1 MSTEQFYNI
10 YDSEG
15 FLELFDNIY
24 RWGIDREITFE
35 NGATG
40 ISQLKKLREE
50 FDELEEGLVTGE
62 VPKIRD
68 SIGDMIVVL
77 QQIARLE
84 GIPIQTCLED
94 AWEDIKDR
102 TGVMRHGVF
111 VKQADI
117 ELIGE
122 EVLNASKNAEDL
134 RGLIA
139 FAKDNMGKG
148 VET

>member
-1 MSTEQFYNI
+1 MRSEQLYNI
-10 YDSEG
+10 YDPAG

-24 RWGIDREITFE
+24 QWGLKRGITVE

-62 VPKIRD
+62 VPKIAD
-68 SIGDMIVVL
+68 SIGDLIVVL

-84 GIPIQTCLED
+84 GIPLQRCVEA

-102 TGVMRHGVF
+102 KGQMRHGVF
-111 VKQADI
+111 VKQDDI

-122 EVLNASKNAEDL
+122 DVLNASKNAEDL